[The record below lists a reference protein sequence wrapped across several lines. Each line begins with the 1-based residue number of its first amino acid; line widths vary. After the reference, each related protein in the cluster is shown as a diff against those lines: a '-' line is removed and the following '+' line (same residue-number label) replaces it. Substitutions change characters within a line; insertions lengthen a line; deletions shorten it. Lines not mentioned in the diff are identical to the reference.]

1 MHQLPFYGKKTRPRA
16 LRRDLWRPFA
26 SVTLPASQPSSAPDP
41 RPAPGDTHYDARAN
55 TPALARDP
63 HFADGLRV
71 FQTLRELRT
80 LRDYAWRG
88 VPHMREAVLARR
100 ADGRRAM
107 MGRLMDQRATA
118 VADLASA
125 LWMRSE
131 WVARREEERERVRQ
145 GVRTLYEERW
155 KKVVRYAQGVAD
167 GRTEALRKG
176 IERAEERLQSLSD
189 AGAKDEEIGK
199 VKRQLF
205 EMRTNR
211 NRMLRCRDAVDYVNG
226 VSVPEERK
234 EKWSKTLRELIQVQ
248 KEGLDSLP
256 SKSVENAV
264 EKAKASV
271 VEKIMQDEENKS
283 ADGLAAASDT
293 ELGVDGQ
300 PAEEIFVKRSGWG
313 PEEDQFL
320 ERRRYVWKI
329 KGRKFF
335 SDTHYISYPKG
346 EDIIIPPNGIK
357 IKWLDIRDAQ
367 YANSWPSNVYHA
379 RMGLLG
385 YHTKYTMPHPD
396 SGPIMEVETMP
407 EEEQEQEFDMA
418 YSELPATAVQEERKS
433 MWSRILSL
441 PSGIFGRVFRSR
453 A

>member
-1 MHQLPFYGKKTRPRA
+1 M
-16 LRRDLWRPFA
+16 
-26 SVTLPASQPSSAPDP
+26 
-41 RPAPGDTHYDARAN
+41 
-55 TPALARDP
+55 
-63 HFADGLRV
+63 

-80 LRDYAWRG
+80 LRDYAWRA
-88 VPHMREAVLARR
+88 VPHMREAVLGRR
-100 ADGRRAM
+100 ADGRKAM

-118 VADLASA
+118 VADLAKV
-125 LWMRSE
+125 LWMRAA
-131 WVARREEERERVRQ
+131 WVARREEERERARR

-155 KKVVRYAQGVAD
+155 NKVRRYAQGVAD

-176 IERAEERLQSLSD
+176 IERAEARLQGLND

-199 VKRQLF
+199 IRRQLF

-211 NRMLRCRDAVDYVNG
+211 NRMLRCKDAVDYVNG
-226 VSVPEERK
+226 LPVPEERK

-256 SKSVENAV
+256 SESVENAV
-264 EKAKASV
+264 EKAKVSV
-271 VEKIMQDEENKS
+271 VKKIMQDEQSTS
-283 ADGLAAASDT
+283 AEGLAATSDA
-293 ELGVDGQ
+293 ESGVDGQ
-300 PAEEIFVKRSGWG
+300 STEEIFVKRSGWVPG
-313 PEEDQFL
+313 EEQFL

-367 YANSWPSNVYHA
+367 YAQSWPSNVYHA

-396 SGPIMEVETMP
+396 TGPIMEVETMP

-418 YSELPATAVQEERKS
+418 YPESPAAEAQDERKS
-433 MWSRILSL
+433 MWSRILSV
-441 PSGIFGRVFRSR
+441 PSSIFGRVFRSR